1 MFCKEGFIGV
11 QKDGKYFGI
20 GCSINLFFYQLLTS
34 IHNLF
39 TPPIYNKVKMHTKVN
54 YSSKKKVQFMD
65 NIVNLTFTW
74 VNIRRWGTAKF
85 ASEGQTRRSKKDLSF
100 Q

>member
-54 YSSKKKVQFMD
+54 YSSKKKSTIYGQHS
-65 NIVNLTFTW
+65 
-74 VNIRRWGTAKF
+74 KF
-85 ASEGQTRRSKKDLSF
+85 DLYMGQHKKMGNDKICK
-100 Q
+100 